1 MVSCCNRFGGAEEL
15 LAQYRF
21 DHLRNELLYVR
32 ERIAE
37 DAHTR
42 AQEELNTAREAWQIT
57 EEQAERCQ
65 SENYSVS
72 FPVSLRML
80 RVWKASGEEL
90 VAISGKELKTV
101 RALKK
106 QLQGYCGLPRFRQRL
121 LLDGRNMEDD
131 ESLDF
136 PTDRDLQLV
145 MLGFVGTSEE
155 QVDDMEAAIS
165 EDCVPEVEKC
175 LQLPLDPNAGRFLSN
190 STRNVEIMQLLL
202 EAEADPNGT
211 ATDEHWPPLCQAAL
225 QHELETVRC
234 LLKAGA
240 CLEKSGLL
248 GTPLCLAAL
257 AGDSEVLRFLLEA
270 RASIEAQTNAGAT
283 PLLLVTEGLRPK
295 VSLNVASIL
304 VEAGAIVDSR
314 DQLGRTPLWIASR
327 RGHMKVVCLLLKAG
341 ARPSMRDMFGK
352 TPFDAARGRKHV
364 RRLLSNAK
372 WSRAPHVKASSRPL
386 EMVLPKCGAL
396 CPDAPGVNDKGDYRL
411 NRPLL
416 GFQFAGVLPASVR
429 MLRVWKASGEEL
441 VAISG
446 KELKTVRAL
455 KKQLQGYCGLPR
467 FRQRLLLDGRNMED
481 DESLDFPTDR
491 DLQLVMLGFVGT
503 CDLQAEIRD
512 AISKGRVEEV
522 ERLLQLPLDPNAGHL
537 HLLLEAKADPNGNGS
552 EQPPWTPLCQVQCLL
567 TAGACLERTGVLGT
581 PLCLSALVPH
591 SDVMSVLLESR
602 ANTEAQTDAG
612 ATPLL
617 LATESLHPN
626 ASFNAATALVEAG
639 AVVDSPDKSGRTP
652 LWFACGR
659 GHVRVVRLLLHA
671 GARPSM
677 RDSLGKTPFDAA
689 HGRKHV
695 RRLLSNAKWSRAQHV
710 KARSRHWENWASEA
724 EKCVSDMKAAREE
737 ADGLLL
743 EHTQGPVKARWLTSE
758 ISHQIAEREVAR
770 QEKLIREVE
779 KEKAQ
784 HEQALAKLERQK
796 REGKKNQNAIHNEK
810 DKGKQV
816 ARKIANLTTDLHHLQ
831 EQAAAAA
838 NQCAALKALAARHL
852 GDAATLEGVEAEIER
867 SYGSKDLLDQEFE
880 SDDWSEAASSSED
893 LQGWANMNASG
904 ARSSDSAGSTALAKR
919 SDMAKVIEDIEKK
932 WRKDLS
938 ATEQK
943 CADQLMKID
952 RLEEQAAAAAN
963 QCAALQA
970 EAN

>member
-1 MVSCCNRFGGAEEL
+1 
-15 LAQYRF
+15 
-21 DHLRNELLYVR
+21 
-32 ERIAE
+32 
-37 DAHTR
+37 
-42 AQEELNTAREAWQIT
+42 
-57 EEQAERCQ
+57 
-65 SENYSVS
+65 
-72 FPVSLRML
+72 ML

-101 RALKK
+101 RVLKK

-131 ESLDF
+131 ESVDF

-225 QHELETVRC
+225 QHELET
-234 LLKAGA
+234 
-240 CLEKSGLL
+240 
-248 GTPLCLAAL
+248 
-257 AGDSEVLRFLLEA
+257 A
-270 RASIEAQTNAGAT
+270 RASIEAQTKAGAT
-283 PLLLVTEGLRPK
+283 PLLVVTEGLR
-295 VSLNVASIL
+295 NY
-304 VEAGAIVDSR
+304 
-314 DQLGRTPLWIASR
+314 
-327 RGHMKVVCLLLKAG
+327 
-341 ARPSMRDMFGK
+341 
-352 TPFDAARGRKHV
+352 
-364 RRLLSNAK
+364 N
-372 WSRAPHVKASSRPL
+372 
-386 EMVLPKCGAL
+386 
-396 CPDAPGVNDKGDYRL
+396 GDNRL
-411 NRPLL
+411 NRLL
-416 GFQFAGVLPASVR
+416 FGFQFAGVFLVSLR

-481 DESLDFPTDR
+481 DESVDFPTDR

-512 AISKGRVEEV
+512 AILKGRVEEV
-522 ERLLQLPLDPNAGHL
+522 ERLLQVPLDPNAGHL
-537 HLLLEAKADPNGNGS
+537 LLRGARNTTIEIMHLLLEAQADPNGNGS
-552 EQPPWTPLCQVQCLL
+552 EQPPWTPLCQAVLQHQLAAVQCLL
-567 TAGACLERTGVLGT
+567 TAGACIERTGVLGT

-617 LATESLHPN
+617 LATESLNPN
-626 ASFNAATALVEAG
+626 ASLDAATALVEAG

-659 GHVRVVRLLLHA
+659 GHVRVVRLLLQA

-710 KARSRHWENWASEA
+710 KARSRHWENWASE
-724 EKCVSDMKAAREE
+724 
-737 ADGLLL
+737 
-743 EHTQGPVKARWLTSE
+743 
-758 ISHQIAEREVAR
+758 VAS
-770 QEKLIREVE
+770 IC
-779 KEKAQ
+779 
-784 HEQALAKLERQK
+784 
-796 REGKKNQNAIHNEK
+796 IP
-810 DKGKQV
+810 
-816 ARKIANLTTDLHHLQ
+816 DL
-831 EQAAAAA
+831 
-838 NQCAALKALAARHL
+838 
-852 GDAATLEGVEAEIER
+852 
-867 SYGSKDLLDQEFE
+867 
-880 SDDWSEAASSSED
+880 W
-893 LQGWANMNASG
+893 
-904 ARSSDSAGSTALAKR
+904 
-919 SDMAKVIEDIEKK
+919 
-932 WRKDLS
+932 
-938 ATEQK
+938 
-943 CADQLMKID
+943 
-952 RLEEQAAAAAN
+952 
-963 QCAALQA
+963 
-970 EAN
+970 